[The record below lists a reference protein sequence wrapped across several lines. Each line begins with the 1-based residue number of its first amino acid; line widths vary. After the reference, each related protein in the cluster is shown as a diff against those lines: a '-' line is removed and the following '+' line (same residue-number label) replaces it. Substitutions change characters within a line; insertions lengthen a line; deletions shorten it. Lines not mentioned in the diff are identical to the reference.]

1 MKNNKTARRTSG
13 FKSATLSQRLGQSL
27 TIGRV
32 ILGGSL
38 IAALVIIGILGL
50 NALINRPINIEGVER
65 VAVLG
70 GHTENPV
77 NYPRVPPTGGLHFT
91 NWQNCGIY
99 TLPIQNEYAVHS
111 LEHGA
116 VWITYQPELSVEEFM
131 ILRAVAE
138 QGSARLLSPVPNLP
152 APIVVTSW
160 GFQLQLEQAS
170 DPRLAQFARQYE
182 RNPQYAPEPNGY
194 CVNGVSR
201 MIPG

>member
-1 MKNNKTARRTSG
+1 MKTNKTTTRISTV
-13 FKSATLSQRLGQSL
+13 KSATLSQRIGKSL
-27 TIGRV
+27 TMDRV
-32 ILGGSL
+32 IIGGNL
-38 IAALVIIGILGL
+38 IASIVIIGILGL
-50 NALINRPINIEGVER
+50 NALINRPIDIEGVER

-70 GHTENPV
+70 GHTQNPV

-116 VWITYQPELSVEEFM
+116 VWVTYQPELSVEEFL
-131 ILRAVAE
+131 ILRTVAE

-152 APIVVTSW
+152 APIVITSW

-201 MIPG
+201 TIPG